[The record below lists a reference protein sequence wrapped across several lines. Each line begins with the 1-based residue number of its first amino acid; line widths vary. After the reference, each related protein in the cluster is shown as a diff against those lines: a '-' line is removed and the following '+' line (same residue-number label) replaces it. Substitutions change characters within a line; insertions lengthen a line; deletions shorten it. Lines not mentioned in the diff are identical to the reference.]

1 MSKLKKQ
8 QLEELRAIVGEIRLK
23 KISLSDIQMS
33 IMDAQKELQ
42 ITVSSI
48 RKKEQELKDYNK
60 KLEEKL
66 GDVEIDLNTGEYKT
80 I

>member
-8 QLEELRAIVGEIRLK
+8 QLEELRAIVGEIRSK

-66 GDVEIDLNTGEYKT
+66 GNVEIDLNTGEYKA